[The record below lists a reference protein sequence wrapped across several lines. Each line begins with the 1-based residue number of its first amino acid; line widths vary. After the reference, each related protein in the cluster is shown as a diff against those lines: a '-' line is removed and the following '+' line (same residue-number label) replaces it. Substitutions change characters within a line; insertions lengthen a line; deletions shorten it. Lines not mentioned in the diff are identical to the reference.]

1 MTGVS
6 LKNIKKSYGGLE
18 VVHGVDIEIE
28 KGEFVVFVGPSGCGK
43 STLLRM
49 IAGLE
54 EISGGD
60 LEIHGQ
66 RVNDV
71 DPSNRGVAMVFQTYA
86 LYPHM
91 TVDQNMGFG
100 LRMNGTPKAEVA
112 KRVSEAA
119 KILQIE
125 DLLDRKPKQ
134 LSGGQRQRVAIG
146 RAIVR
151 HPQVF
156 LFDEPLSNLDAEL
169 RVATRLELAKLH
181 QQLAGSTMIY
191 VTHDQVEAMTLA
203 DKIVVLR
210 KGRVEQ
216 IGAPMELYENPANLF
231 VAGFIGSPKMNFLD
245 LEGGENLTF
254 RFRDKSA
261 VTLSGEDAARTAVV
275 GLRADQMT
283 LTEPD
288 SGHFT
293 GTVSVVER
301 LGDSE
306 FVYVATEWGQELV
319 VRVPGGTNTP
329 TGVAT
334 GVVLS
339 GRTHFFD
346 SEGRSLAGISL
357 AADQN

>member
-1 MTGVS
+1 
-6 LKNIKKSYGGLE
+6 
-18 VVHGVDIEIE
+18 
-28 KGEFVVFVGPSGCGK
+28 
-43 STLLRM
+43 
-49 IAGLE
+49 
-54 EISGGD
+54 
-60 LEIHGQ
+60 
-66 RVNDV
+66 
-71 DPSNRGVAMVFQTYA
+71 
-86 LYPHM
+86 
-91 TVDQNMGFG
+91 
-100 LRMNGTPKAEVA
+100 
-112 KRVSEAA
+112 
-119 KILQIE
+119 
-125 DLLDRKPKQ
+125 
-134 LSGGQRQRVAIG
+134 
-146 RAIVR
+146 
-151 HPQVF
+151 
-156 LFDEPLSNLDAEL
+156 
-169 RVATRLELAKLH
+169 
-181 QQLAGSTMIY
+181 MIY

-254 RFRDKSA
+254 RFKDKSA
-261 VTLSGEDAARTAVV
+261 IRLSGEDAARAAVL

-288 SGHFT
+288 RGHFT

-329 TGVAT
+329 IGIETGIA
-334 GVVLS
+334 LS

-346 SEGRSLAGISL
+346 SEGRSLAGIAL
-357 AADQN
+357 AADRN

>member
-1 MTGVS
+1 
-6 LKNIKKSYGGLE
+6 
-18 VVHGVDIEIE
+18 
-28 KGEFVVFVGPSGCGK
+28 
-43 STLLRM
+43 
-49 IAGLE
+49 
-54 EISGGD
+54 
-60 LEIHGQ
+60 
-66 RVNDV
+66 
-71 DPSNRGVAMVFQTYA
+71 
-86 LYPHM
+86 
-91 TVDQNMGFG
+91 
-100 LRMNGTPKAEVA
+100 
-112 KRVSEAA
+112 
-119 KILQIE
+119 
-125 DLLDRKPKQ
+125 
-134 LSGGQRQRVAIG
+134 
-146 RAIVR
+146 
-151 HPQVF
+151 
-156 LFDEPLSNLDAEL
+156 
-169 RVATRLELAKLH
+169 
-181 QQLAGSTMIY
+181 
-191 VTHDQVEAMTLA
+191 
-203 DKIVVLR
+203 
-210 KGRVEQ
+210 
-216 IGAPMELYENPANLF
+216 
-231 VAGFIGSPKMNFLD
+231 MNFLD
-245 LEGGENLTF
+245 LEGGEDLTF

-261 VTLSGEDAARTAVV
+261 VTLSGEDAARTAVL